1 MDSSCRLNRA
11 ALIVLSVI
19 VGVLTAGAGSARA
32 AAQNP
37 VPAAQ
42 TQSSPSAG
50 PASSLGAPAEQA
62 AASGR
67 ISINV
72 VVSDKLGHPVPGLQE
87 GDFTLLDNKQ
97 PQKLVGFRAVE
108 NKDSPVH
115 VIVVVDMINTAFDV
129 VAREREELGQFL
141 KEDGGE
147 LANPTSIGVF
157 ADSGLKVGTG
167 STRDGNALLASF
179 NKTQSELRI
188 IGRGTGFYGAADM
201 LQMSLSQLGQ
211 LAAYE
216 ATQPGRKLI
225 LVISPG
231 WPLLPM
237 AGDESDLKQRTWV
250 FNSIVQFTNGLREAN
265 VALYCLDPF
274 DLGRT
279 NPFYYRGY
287 LKGVPAAKNAEYA
300 DLALQVLAEHSGGQV
315 IINGRDISGAL
326 NTAVRDA
333 SASYELTFEAAPGD
347 RANEY
352 HALQVQV
359 DKPNV
364 KVRTTSSYYART
376 PAQMQLNAH

>member
-11 ALIVLSVI
+11 ALIGLSVI

-62 AASGR
+62 AASGP

-147 LANPTSIGVF
+147 LANPTSIGV
-157 ADSGLKVGTG
+157 LP
-167 STRDGNALLASF
+167 
-179 NKTQSELRI
+179 I
-188 IGRGTGFYGAADM
+188 AA
-201 LQMSLSQLGQ
+201 
-211 LAAYE
+211 
-216 ATQPGRKLI
+216 
-225 LVISPG
+225 
-231 WPLLPM
+231 
-237 AGDESDLKQRTWV
+237 
-250 FNSIVQFTNGLREAN
+250 
-265 VALYCLDPF
+265 
-274 DLGRT
+274 
-279 NPFYYRGY
+279 
-287 LKGVPAAKNAEYA
+287 
-300 DLALQVLAEHSGGQV
+300 
-315 IINGRDISGAL
+315 
-326 NTAVRDA
+326 
-333 SASYELTFEAAPGD
+333 
-347 RANEY
+347 
-352 HALQVQV
+352 
-359 DKPNV
+359 
-364 KVRTTSSYYART
+364 
-376 PAQMQLNAH
+376 